1 MEEENYWFVP
11 DNGASSF
18 AKQRSRDKESKKT
31 FRVKFCNTCN
41 RAYELFYGNNKT
53 ELHYHDEFIT
63 YGLDRKTCGRCNE
76 PS

>member
-41 RAYELFYGNNKT
+41 RAYEL
-53 ELHYHDEFIT
+53 
-63 YGLDRKTCGRCNE
+63 
-76 PS
+76 